1 MPEIVKAVFMNRF
14 KHLIKSAVAIAL
26 TYVLC
31 ASALLQPMA
40 VYAATLQTQQST
52 AEAADASSTQDSSA
66 GDVSD
71 GTTDGVSKDADSA
84 DAAQD
89 EAAPADAADEDQTAN
104 EGDAAAPESLD
115 AGDEQAADGTVIGDS
130 EANSWRYQNGQ
141 LRSDLQDDNAT
152 DLGIESRSMH
162 EMPEGATLQGI
173 DVSGYQKDIDWQKVK
188 DAGIDF
194 AILKIGNINA
204 REPDGWYTDSRF
216 QRNLSECER
225 LGIPYGVYAYS
236 YAKNADDAVKGA
248 NHIIALLEGHKPTLP
263 VYLDLEDNSIKDT
276 DHATIATA
284 FCNTISAAGYTPGIY
299 ASASWF
305 KNILTDPCFTNS
317 GWGIWTAQYW
327 YGQRYD
333 ASLGLGPEYPAK
345 FDCWQYSILS
355 TVPGI
360 DGYCDINYWY
370 KDGFSSSNGKTY
382 SFTGV
387 KLSKSEEVLKGDTVS
402 VSAEVAGET
411 DGLQYKFYWQKQGT
425 GADAEISGVIAGP
438 SDKSSAEWT
447 VDEGGTYKVSC
458 DVIDSEG
465 IVTKSTTCNVERFA
479 VDGLEAP
486 SSARAGK
493 GVSLKAKVSG
503 DASGLKYKFVW
514 QKDGWKKWGVVG
526 GSSQDSPE
534 ATWTPDEPGDYTVTL
549 DVIDGSKAKH
559 ATARIEVYKKYLI
572 KGVSLETEDGDVATV
587 GSNCTIKVESEG
599 DTSGLKYKFVWEKNN
614 WSQWGSLRQFDSSS
628 KCSWTP
634 EVSGDVNIWVDIQDS
649 NGAITTVHY
658 PVSIQK
664 ESFTYSSLS
673 CDSSLIELGNTIG
686 VKADASG
693 NTNYLMYRFV
703 WSRNNWAEWGVAQSS
718 RINTLL
724 WTPSKPGDYTVYCD
738 VIASDGSAT
747 TKTVSFSVFDYLM
760 PTAISTDGNWSWGI
774 RANLGTLAAEKTGQF
789 NFKFVYANADWSK
802 WGVLKSGSSIND
814 AYFNPSSL
822 GLTSGTWNIYVDVQY
837 PDGSWHTKSTSVW
850 VGYRGYQ
857 NPAGYYQVSCCSVN
871 IPHLNSGIFG
881 YRTPSRIG
889 TYATRD
895 DCINAMI
902 TRAFDYVGTTP
913 YIWDY
918 SCAPGVGVDCAGL
931 VMQCLYATGMNLG
944 RYTPWDHYYTPGHDH
959 YANDMWNDP
968 KFKHLSFSQRQR
980 GDLICYKGH
989 IAIYIGNDQII
1000 EASSPRNGVRVHS
1013 VYVGYEIKGVLRPF
1027 V

>member
-89 EAAPADAADEDQTAN
+89 EAAPADAADEGQTAD
-104 EGDAAAPESLD
+104 EEDAAAPESLD
-115 AGDEQAADGTVIGDS
+115 TEDEQAADGTVIGDS

-173 DVSGYQKDIDWQKVK
+173 DVSGHQKDIDWQKVK

-204 REPDGWYTDSRF
+204 REPDGWYTDSYF
-216 QRNLSECER
+216 QRNVTECER

-248 NHIIALLEGHKPTLP
+248 DHIIALLKGHNPTLP

-299 ASASWF
+299 ANASWF

-317 GWGIWTAQYW
+317 GWNIWTAQYR

-345 FDCWQYSILS
+345 FDCWQYSCLS

-370 KDGFSSSNGKTY
+370 RVSTRDHWEKTEDGVFYVSADGQPYKGWKLISGLWYWLDPAKGGAMATGPAEVEGTWYVFSSSGALSSGWVRKDGEWYYGASGGKMVRGWVKGSAWYYTDPESGRMLTGAVEIDGKSYWLDPANGGACARSAWVEMPGGFLSYAANDGVLCMAVKDGVLYKDAT
-382 SFTGV
+382 FT
-387 KLSKSEEVLKGDTVS
+387 EVLSGWVDCGDDRLYADSQGHVLTGWQRIDDNWYLFDS
-402 VSAEVAGET
+402 NGIMHRGWYWNGSA
-411 DGLQYKFYWQKQGT
+411 YFYL
-425 GADAEISGVIAGP
+425 
-438 SDKSSAEWT
+438 DKSNGIMRTGWVSDLGSWYWL
-447 VDEGGTYKVSC
+447 DPDNGGAMAT
-458 DVIDSEG
+458 
-465 IVTKSTTCNVERFA
+465 
-479 VDGLEAP
+479 
-486 SSARAGK
+486 
-493 GVSLKAKVSG
+493 
-503 DASGLKYKFVW
+503 
-514 QKDGWKKWGVVG
+514 GWKKVG
-526 GSSQDSPE
+526 QSWYYLNPNNGGRMVTGS
-534 ATWTPDEPGDYTVTL
+534 L
-549 DVIDGSKAKH
+549 MIDGYIR
-559 ATARIEVYKKYLI
+559 TF
-572 KGVSLETEDGDVATV
+572 
-587 GSNCTIKVESEG
+587 N
-599 DTSGLKYKFVWEKNN
+599 
-614 WSQWGSLRQFDSSS
+614 
-628 KCSWTP
+628 
-634 EVSGDVNIWVDIQDS
+634 
-649 NGAITTVHY
+649 
-658 PVSIQK
+658 
-664 ESFTYSSLS
+664 
-673 CDSSLIELGNTIG
+673 
-686 VKADASG
+686 
-693 NTNYLMYRFV
+693 
-703 WSRNNWAEWGVAQSS
+703 
-718 RINTLL
+718 
-724 WTPSKPGDYTVYCD
+724 
-738 VIASDGSAT
+738 SDGSC
-747 TKTVSFSVFDYLM
+747 
-760 PTAISTDGNWSWGI
+760 
-774 RANLGTLAAEKTGQF
+774 
-789 NFKFVYANADWSK
+789 
-802 WGVLKSGSSIND
+802 
-814 AYFNPSSL
+814 
-822 GLTSGTWNIYVDVQY
+822 IY
-837 PDGSWHTKSTSVW
+837 W
-850 VGYRGYQ
+850 GYQ
-857 NPAGYYQVSCCSVN
+857 NPSNYYQVSSKSVS
-871 IPHLNSGIFG
+871 IPHLGQGIFG
-881 YRTPSRIG
+881 YRTESRISVS
-889 TYATRD
+889 ATRD
-895 DCINAMI
+895 ECVNAMI
-902 TRAFDYVGTTP
+902 TRAYDYVGTTP

-931 VMQCLYATGMNLG
+931 VMQCLYATGMDLG

-968 KFKHLSFSQRQR
+968 KFKHLDFSQRRR
-980 GDLICYKGH
+980 GDLICYNGH
-989 IAIYIGNDQII
+989 IAIYLGNDQII
-1000 EASSPRNGVRVHS
+1000 EAASPRYGVRVHS
-1013 VYVGYEIKGVLRPF
+1013 VYVGYPIKGVLRPF

>member
-1 MPEIVKAVFMNRF
+1 MNRF
-14 KHLIKSAVAIAL
+14 KHLIKAAAAIAL

-31 ASALLQPMA
+31 ASVLLQPMA
-40 VYAATLQTQQST
+40 VYAATLQAQQPAVEVT
-52 AEAADASSTQDSSA
+52 DASGTQDSSA

-71 GTTDGVSKDADSA
+71 DTTDGVSKDAGSA

-89 EAAPADAADEDQTAN
+89 EATPADAADEDQTAN
-104 EGDAAAPESLD
+104 EEDAAAPESLD
-115 AGDEQAADGTVIGDS
+115 AGDEQTADDTVIGDS
-130 EANSWRYQNGQ
+130 EANSWRYQNGE
-141 LRSDLQDDNAT
+141 LRSDLRDDNAT
-152 DLGIESRSMH
+152 DLGVESRSMH

-204 REPDGWYTDSRF
+204 REPDGWYTDSYF
-216 QRNLSECER
+216 QRNVTECER

-248 NHIIALLEGHKPTLP
+248 DHIIALLKGHNPTLP

-276 DHATIATA
+276 DHASIAKA
-284 FCNTISAAGYTPGIY
+284 FCNTISVAGYTPGIY

-305 KNILTDPCFTNS
+305 KNILIDPCFTNS

-360 DGYCDINYWY
+360 DGHCDINYWY

-382 SFTGV
+382 SFTGI
-387 KLSKSEEVLKGDTVS
+387 KLSKSEGVLKGDTVS
-402 VSAEVAGET
+402 VSAEVTGET

-447 VDEGGTYKVSC
+447 ADESGTYKVSC

-465 IVTKSTTCNVERFA
+465 IVTKSTTCNVERFT

-486 SSARAGK
+486 SSARCGQ

-514 QKDGWKKWGVVG
+514 QKDNWKKWGVVG
-526 GSSQDSPE
+526 GSSQDEPE

-559 ATARIEVYKKYLI
+559 ATASIKVYKKYLI
-572 KGVSLETEDGDVATV
+572 KGVSLETEDGGVATV

-614 WSQWGSLRQFDSSS
+614 WSQWGSLRQFDSSN

-664 ESFTYSSLS
+664 ESFTYCSLS

-724 WTPSKPGDYTVYCD
+724 WTPSKPGDYTIYCD

>member
-1 MPEIVKAVFMNRF
+1 MNRF
-14 KHLIKSAVAIAL
+14 KHLIKAAAAIAL

-40 VYAATLQTQQST
+40 VYAATLQAQQPA
-52 AEAADASSTQDSSA
+52 AEATDASGTQDSSA

-71 GTTDGVSKDADSA
+71 DTTDGMSKDADSA

-89 EAAPADAADEDQTAN
+89 EATPADAADEDQTAN
-104 EGDAAAPESLD
+104 EEDAAAPESLD
-115 AGDEQAADGTVIGDS
+115 AGDEQTADDTVIGDS
-130 EANSWRYQNGQ
+130 EANSWRYQNGE
-141 LRSDLQDDNAT
+141 LRSDLRDDNAT

-465 IVTKSTTCNVERFA
+465 VVTKSTTCNVERFA

-549 DVIDGSKAKH
+549 DVIDGSRAKH

-614 WSQWGSLRQFDSSS
+614 WSQWGSLRQFDSSN

-664 ESFTYSSLS
+664 ESFTYCSLS

-989 IAIYIGNDQII
+989 IAIYIGNDHII